1 MANLIQDNQI
11 DKKHFVLSNKQP
23 IENLNCVSAFKC
35 LTDKEKLYA
44 HYFSQVTNNIV
55 FDFGENVVKFSSL
68 LITCISLR
76 WISGTNSI

>member
-11 DKKHFVLSNKQP
+11 DKKHYVLSNKQP
-23 IENLNCVSAFKC
+23 IEDLACASAFKC

-55 FDFGENVVKFSSL
+55 FDFEVNVIK
-68 LITCISLR
+68 
-76 WISGTNSI
+76 